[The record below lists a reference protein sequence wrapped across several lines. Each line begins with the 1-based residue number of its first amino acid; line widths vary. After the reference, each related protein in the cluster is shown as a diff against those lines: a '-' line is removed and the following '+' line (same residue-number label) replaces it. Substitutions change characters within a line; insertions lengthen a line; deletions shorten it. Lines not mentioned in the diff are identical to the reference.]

1 MGVYRKQGAW
11 WIDWYEGR
19 RRLGKKT
26 PARTKTEAKKL
37 LEKFKVPSFKES
49 PRVSAGPGFK
59 RTGTSSRGELDDAR
73 HYEELSSPFEAARI
87 VLQPLRAERLVPGKV
102 IPPLR
107 LSAAR
112 AERCLFVVP
121 TMDGKMAEQCT
132 PGWAGSAPRARCVM
146 ERRREILGGDPAF
159 AVGDCLSLIW

>member
-59 RTGTSSRGELDDAR
+59 RTGTSSRAATR
-73 HYEELSSPFEAARI
+73 SFSRTWVSS
-87 VLQPLRAERLVPGKV
+87 
-102 IPPLR
+102 
-107 LSAAR
+107 
-112 AERCLFVVP
+112 
-121 TMDGKMAEQCT
+121 TMPVT
-132 PGWAGSAPRARCVM
+132 TRS
-146 ERRREILGGDPAF
+146 
-159 AVGDCLSLIW
+159 

>member
-1 MGVYRKQGAW
+1 M
-11 WIDWYEGR
+11 
-19 RRLGKKT
+19 RLGG
-26 PARTKTEAKKL
+26 ARLQEDGD
-37 LEKFKVPSFKES
+37 VI
-49 PRVSAGPGFK
+49 
-59 RTGTSSRGELDDAR
+59 TSGDTVVLAHLGELDDAR